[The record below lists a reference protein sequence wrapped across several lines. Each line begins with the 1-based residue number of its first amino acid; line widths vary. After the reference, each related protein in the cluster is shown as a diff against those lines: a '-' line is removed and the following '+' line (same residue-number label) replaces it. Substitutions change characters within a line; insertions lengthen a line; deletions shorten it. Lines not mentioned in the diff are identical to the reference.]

1 LSRTLILGGSG
12 CLGSSITAEM
22 KRLGSHVIST
32 TQRIAQ
38 KKDSHFEVFRIG
50 DEITSFLEEH
60 QVNLVINCIGAR
72 PQRVLALKNTAQLFR
87 VNSYFPRNLMA
98 KASRVGVRVIHIST
112 DGVFSGRVEGGYSES
127 AKPWPMN
134 SYSLSKFIGEPN
146 HELGNTIRL
155 SFVPANFQRAV
166 LYKQVRW
173 IIDSSQDVKS
183 FGYTNIY
190 WNGLTDQIA
199 GRLIAGI
206 ANSSNLLDNLP
217 KTTHLYSSEVISKYD
232 LSLKLL
238 KHYGI
243 PTNQIHPMS
252 KTISR
257 RQTLSSVYPDLL
269 SRIWK
274 TIGFDYIP
282 SISELLEEKS

>member
-1 LSRTLILGGSG
+1 MSRTLILGGSG

-252 KTISR
+252 KIISR

>member
-1 LSRTLILGGSG
+1 
-12 CLGSSITAEM
+12 M

-32 TQRIAQ
+32 TQRITQ

-50 DEITSFLEEH
+50 DEIISFLEEH

-72 PQRVLALKNTAQLFR
+72 PQRALALKNTAELFR
-87 VNSYFPRNLMA
+87 VNSYFPRNLMD

-127 AKPWPMN
+127 TKPLPMN
-134 SYSLSKFIGEPN
+134 FYSLSKLIGEPN

-155 SFVPANFQRAV
+155 SFVPANFQRAL
-166 LYKQVRW
+166 LYKQARW

-199 GRLIAGI
+199 GRLIAVI

-217 KTTHLYSSEVISKYD
+217 KTTHLYSSEVISKYG

-243 PTNQIHPMS
+243 PTNQIRPMS
-252 KTISR
+252 KIISR

-282 SISELLEEKS
+282 SISELLDEKP

>member
-1 LSRTLILGGSG
+1 MSRTLILGGSG

-72 PQRVLALKNTAQLFR
+72 PQRALALKNTAQLFR

-127 AKPWPMN
+127 AKPLPMN
-134 SYSLSKFIGEPN
+134 SYSLSKLIGEPN

-155 SFVPANFQRAV
+155 SFVPANFQRAL

-243 PTNQIHPMS
+243 PTNQIHPMP
-252 KTISR
+252 KIISR

>member
-1 LSRTLILGGSG
+1 
-12 CLGSSITAEM
+12 M

-72 PQRVLALKNTAQLFR
+72 PQRALALKNTAQLFR

-112 DGVFSGRVEGGYSES
+112 NGVFSGRVEGGYSES
-127 AKPWPMN
+127 AKPLPMN
-134 SYSLSKFIGEPN
+134 SYSLSKLIGEPN

-155 SFVPANFQRAV
+155 SFVPANFQRAL
-166 LYKQVRW
+166 LYNQVRW

-217 KTTHLYSSEVISKYD
+217 KTTHLYSSEVISKYG

-243 PTNQIHPMS
+243 PTNQIRPMS
-252 KTISR
+252 KIISR

-282 SISELLEEKS
+282 SISELLDEKS

>member
-1 LSRTLILGGSG
+1 MSRTLILGGSG

-22 KRLGSHVIST
+22 KRLGSQVIST
-32 TQRIAQ
+32 TQQIVQ

-60 QVNLVINCIGAR
+60 QVNLVINCIGAK
-72 PQRVLALKNTAQLFR
+72 PQREFALNSTAQLFR

-98 KASRVGVRVIHIST
+98 QASRIGVRVIHIST
-112 DGVFSGRVEGGYSES
+112 DGVFSGRVEGAYSES
-127 AKPWPMN
+127 ARPLPIN
-134 SYSLSKFIGEPN
+134 SYSLSKLIGEPDC
-146 HELGNTIRL
+146 ELGSTIRL
-155 SFVPANFQRAV
+155 SFVPANFQRAL
-166 LYKQVRW
+166 LYKQVKW
-173 IIDSSQDVKS
+173 IIDSSNDVKS

-190 WNGLTDQIA
+190 WNGLTDLIA

-206 ANSSNLLDNLP
+206 ANSPNLLANLP
-217 KTTHLYSSEVISKYD
+217 KITHLYSSEVISKYD

-243 PTNQIHPMS
+243 PTERIQPMA
-252 KTISR
+252 KIISR
-257 RQTLSSVYPDLL
+257 RQTLSSVYPNLL

-282 SISELLEEKS
+282 SISELLEENY